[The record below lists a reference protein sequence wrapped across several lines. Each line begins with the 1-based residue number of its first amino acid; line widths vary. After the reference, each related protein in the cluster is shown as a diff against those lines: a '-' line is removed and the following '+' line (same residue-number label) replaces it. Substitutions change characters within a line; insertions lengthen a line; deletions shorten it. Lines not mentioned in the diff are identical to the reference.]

1 VRTQNERPGDQRLVR
16 LATLYERTSQ
26 GGRRYFRGYMGDV
39 SLLVFS
45 DSPAEDGTPRWSL
58 LCEER
63 DPNRRPQG
71 QRQGGDH
78 RPPPR
83 PPEPERRPSGGDDL
97 DDDIPF

>member
-1 VRTQNERPGDQRLVR
+1 MRTQNERPGDQRLVR
-16 LATLYERTSQ
+16 LATLFERTSQ

-71 QRQGGDH
+71 QRQDGPP